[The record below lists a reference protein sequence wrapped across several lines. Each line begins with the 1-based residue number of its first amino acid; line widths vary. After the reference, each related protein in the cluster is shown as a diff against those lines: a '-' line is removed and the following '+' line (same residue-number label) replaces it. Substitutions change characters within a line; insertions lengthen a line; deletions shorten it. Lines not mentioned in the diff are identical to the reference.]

1 MARLPCQLE
10 CTRPKEGGIQHTLEE
25 RVRRFD
31 EVPGLVAFAWTDPE
45 PSASILQGSLSA
57 SAAHDF
63 LESALPLF
71 QRGPG
76 GLMDALRALASSA
89 AAGSPVGAKAEVRR
103 LMRVVR
109 IALTGQ
115 EVSPPL
121 DACARLLGPE
131 AVDRRLRRALGE
143 LRGPVYL

>member
-1 MARLPCQLE
+1 
-10 CTRPKEGGIQHTLEE
+10 
-25 RVRRFD
+25 
-31 EVPGLVAFAWTDPE
+31 
-45 PSASILQGSLSA
+45 
-57 SAAHDF
+57 
-63 LESALPLF
+63 
-71 QRGPG
+71 
-76 GLMDALRALASSA
+76 MDALRALASSA

-143 LRGPVYL
+143 LRGPVYP